1 MCRKGKALGAREA
14 LVNGHTSD
22 GREIPTK
29 PCSIVCLKGS
39 ATISNHEERLQI
51 SEAGRKQLAIQFEI
65 IFKSLAHFSKQF
77 RVKKVLNY
85 LLYKLR
91 KFGDINHATVWQQKT
106 LNFSGLCRRVW
117 PAKLTNHSMHTNL
130 EI

>member
-1 MCRKGKALGAREA
+1 MGAREA

-29 PCSIVCLKGS
+29 PCSIACLKGS
-39 ATISNHEERLQI
+39 ATISNHEELLQI

-77 RVKKVLNY
+77 REKKVLNLY

-91 KFGDINHATVWQQKT
+91 KFGNINHATVWQQK
-106 LNFSGLCRRVW
+106 NFQV
-117 PAKLTNHSMHTNL
+117 
-130 EI
+130 